1 MKYVF
6 YDAESIDKEHK
17 CSFTFG
23 YLVTDENFNILVPK
37 EDIVFNVDIP
47 KENWDWRAIKNV
59 LKGSYNEKDFM
70 SKKTFPQVYGKIKRL
85 VNYNYPMN

>member
-37 EDIVFNVDIP
+37 EDIVFAL
-47 KENWDWRAIKNV
+47 EAIQAPV
-59 LKGSYNEKDFM
+59 SLFE
-70 SKKTFPQVYGKIKRL
+70 PAARPL
-85 VNYNYPMN
+85 VGAVFLSTL